1 MNSFVKALKRFDDF
15 FCADGVD
22 ARTIKDTENKL
33 GVHFSEEYKTYLA
46 ECGSASADGHEFTGI
61 IDSPR
66 LNVVDVTQMA
76 RKRFS
81 SVPSDLYVVEEIMI
95 DGITIWQSENG
106 TVYQSVDGQELK
118 IICKSLLD
126 YLS

>member
-22 ARTIKDTENKL
+22 ARTIKDAENKL
-33 GVHFSEEYKTYLA
+33 GVHFSEEYKTYLS

-66 LNVVDVTQMA
+66 LNVVDVTQAA

-81 SVPSDLYVVEEIMI
+81 SVPADLYVVEEVMI
-95 DGITIWQSENG
+95 DGIIIWQSENG
-106 TVYQSVDGQELK
+106 AVYQSVDGQELK